1 MRGRC
6 VSERN
11 PPEEKSSVVFGSVR
25 RKSNNF
31 LDTKIIG
38 FLVFKE
44 NIGSN
49 ATVCCTLLIFL

>member
-11 PPEEKSSVVFGSVR
+11 PPKEKSSVVFGSVR

-31 LDTKIIG
+31 LDTKIIWLP
-38 FLVFKE
+38 FILKRTSVHTPPYAALF
-44 NIGSN
+44 
-49 ATVCCTLLIFL
+49 